1 MTLGLST
8 WDTLGIPS
16 VFDRFDFE
24 QDWRGA
30 RISLEKNV
38 NLGTC
43 QLTIRAMT
51 ARSATVV
58 GLHCL
63 LVALVAG
70 VLSPTTTAEAAT
82 NSLPTLAAFD
92 APYFG
97 SPPSSNPAVVGIAA
111 GADGTGYY
119 VLRSNGEVDA
129 YGAPSYTP
137 SVAASLPFGTTATGI
152 ALDAATGGYWVVFSN
167 GTVKG
172 HNAPFLGQPHIPSG
186 GWGQH
191 PAAVAIASTP
201 DGSGYYVLRANG
213 SVGAYGVPA
222 RGSLGGHLPY
232 GVTAPVVGVAL
243 AVDPATGGYWI
254 ATSTGG
260 VASFDAPN
268 YGSPLASA
276 HGKYDG
282 VPVSAL
288 AAATNGTG
296 YDVLKANGVIG
307 QYSAALH
314 GSPTALQSMPA
325 GGFAS
330 ALALSPASAGYYVA
344 FDVTPHDGYLNPL
357 RALTSLVPQ
366 EIDQGVDYCASGP
379 IYALGN
385 AVVVNLYEP
394 GWPSGVF
401 ITYQLTNGPAKGR
414 YVFVAENVTPQVVI
428 GEHVTS
434 ATVVGVAHDAK
445 TCFETGWADPP
456 SSPHRAA
463 AHAEYNGKN
472 STAYGLNFSSLLQSL
487 GARPGLPQHL
497 GSPGPLP
504 DGWPRW

>member
-1 MTLGLST
+1 VNPGTSQL
-8 WDTLGIPS
+8 
-16 VFDRFDFE
+16 
-24 QDWRGA
+24 
-30 RISLEKNV
+30 IS
-38 NLGTC
+38 
-43 QLTIRAMT
+43 RAMT
-51 ARSATVV
+51 VRRSPVV
-58 GLHCL
+58 GVHCL
-63 LVALVAG
+63 LVALVAS
-70 VLSPTTTAEAAT
+70 VLSLTTTAASAT
-82 NSLPTLAAFD
+82 NSLPTLAAFG
-92 APYFG
+92 ATYFG
-97 SPPSSNPAVVGIAA
+97 SPPSTNPAVVGVAA
-111 GADGTGYY
+111 GSNGTGYY

-129 YGAPSYTP
+129 YGATGSAP
-137 SVAASLPFGTTATGI
+137 SVAASLPVGTTATGI
-152 ALDAATGGYWVVFSN
+152 AIDPATGGYWVVFSN

-172 HNAPFLGQPHIPSG
+172 HNAPFHGQPHIPSS

-213 SVGAYGVPA
+213 SVGAYGVPTH
-222 RGSLGGHLPY
+222 GSLGGHLHY
-232 GVTAPVVGVAL
+232 GLTAPVVAVAI
-243 AVDPATGGYWI
+243 AVDPATDGYWI

-260 VASFDAPN
+260 VANFDAPS

-276 HGKYDG
+276 YGKYGG

-288 AAATNGTG
+288 AAASDGTG
-296 YDVLKANGVIG
+296 YDVLLTNGAIDR
-307 QYSAALH
+307 YSSLLH
-314 GSPTALQSMPA
+314 GAPAASTSMPA

-330 ALALSPASAGYYVA
+330 ALAIGPASSGYYVA

-401 ITYQLTNGPAKGR
+401 ITYQLTTGPAKGR

-434 ATVVGVAHDAK
+434 ATVVGEAHDAK

-463 AHAEYNGKN
+463 GHLEYNGKN
-472 STAYGLNFSSLLQSL
+472 STAYGLNFSLLLQSL

-497 GSPGPLP
+497 GPPGPLP
-504 DGWPRW
+504 RGWPTW